1 MPVLQRAMEFSAR
14 RHDILANNVANANTP
29 YFTPSDLKAE
39 DFHATLTR
47 AMESRDRK
55 LVKTYEPLG
64 GAPVREEGGRLV
76 LEAQEEHSGS
86 LMFHD
91 HSKMSVEKEMTRVTK
106 NALYHAQMTELMKKE
121 ITQIRAAITG
131 RSG

>member
-1 MPVLQRAMEFSAR
+1 
-14 RHDILANNVANANTP
+14 
-29 YFTPSDLKAE
+29 
-39 DFHATLTR
+39 
-47 AMESRDRK
+47 MESRDRK